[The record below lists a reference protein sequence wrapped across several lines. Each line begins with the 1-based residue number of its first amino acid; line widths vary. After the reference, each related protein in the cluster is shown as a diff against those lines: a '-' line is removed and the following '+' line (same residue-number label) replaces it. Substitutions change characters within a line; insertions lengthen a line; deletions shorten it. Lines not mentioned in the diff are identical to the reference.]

1 MSVIQEA
8 TKIPIDFIIACKYHR
23 NLTLEINK
31 AIKAS
36 DFELIAS
43 YFHKVHNDLG
53 HEQIK
58 TSRVN
63 VLQGDSGSQ
72 KN

>member
-8 TKIPIDFIIACKYHR
+8 TKLPIDFIIACKYRR

-36 DFELIAS
+36 DFGFPANFTKCAMILDISA
-43 YFHKVHNDLG
+43 
-53 HEQIK
+53 
-58 TSRVN
+58 
-63 VLQGDSGSQ
+63 
-72 KN
+72 